1 MEDVQSLLTAV
12 NTLIATDQQTYMA
25 EAIEA
30 VAAMS
35 TRYPVVFGGKLA
47 VLNPILKLRVEDP
60 ASFDKVRALIDSK
73 RVADGLPPVWPDP
86 EKEKFDKVE
95 YQRQLMATR
104 RRIARLALDL
114 ENAQRPE
121 RDRLIGTARLEFE
134 NRVLSEWGA
143 ELERRLEAMR
153 EQAGGR
159 LAKEAS
165 NAYRKDYWRGVEES
179 LEERHE
185 LLRRELLKPVHL
197 RRKV

>member
-12 NTLIATDQQTYMA
+12 NTLIATDRHHFMA

-30 VAAMS
+30 VAAMN
-35 TRYPVVFGGKLA
+35 TRYPVQFSGKLA
-47 VLNPILKLRVEDP
+47 VLNPLLRLRIEDDN
-60 ASFDKVRALIDSK
+60 SFEKVKQLVDSK
-73 RVADGLPPVWPDP
+73 RQVDGLPPVWPGP

-104 RRIARLALDL
+104 RRIAKAALEI

-134 NRVLSEWGA
+134 NKVLADWGA
-143 ELERRLEAMR
+143 ELERQIEEMR
-153 EQAGGR
+153 DEAGGR
-159 LAKEAS
+159 LPKEATG
-165 NAYRKDYWRGVEES
+165 AFRKQYWANVEAS

-185 LLRRELLKPVHL
+185 LLRKELMKPVHL

>member
-12 NTLIATDQQTYMA
+12 NTLIATDRHHFMA

-30 VAAMS
+30 VAAINA
-35 TRYPVVFGGKLA
+35 RYPVQFSGKLA
-47 VLNPILKLRVEDP
+47 VLNPLLRLRIED
-60 ASFDKVRALIDSK
+60 ADSFEKIKQLVDSK
-73 RVADGLPPVWPDP
+73 RQVEGLPPVWPGP

-104 RRIARLALDL
+104 RRIAKAALEI

-121 RDRLIGTARLEFE
+121 RDRLIGSARLEFE
-134 NRVLSEWGA
+134 NKVLADWGA
-143 ELERRLEAMR
+143 ELERRVEAMR
-153 EQAGGR
+153 DEAGGR
-159 LAKEAS
+159 LSKEATS
-165 NAYRKDYWRGVEES
+165 AYRRQYWANVEAS

-185 LLRRELLKPVHL
+185 LLRKELMKPAHL